1 MEKSSFLKILKDYFS
16 NIDDGKILM
25 GDRDGIVIPME
36 WIFTEKVDRAII
48 ERAMV
53 NILKENNPNYIR
65 GYIKDE
71 VKKYSREHQ
80 GEGILPISEKRREA
94 SNRVKTKIKSL
105 SIKMYKGTFEICLE
119 GLDGWTK
126 AVISEK
132 PYDKSKILQIGE
144 DEFFKKIL
152 DVMKRDNA
160 ESIVN
165 SLSLS
170 DEAREKLQTIFLS
183 QQSESLDNLTL
194 DGIEHGMSVA
204 AKNLTEYYDYMY
216 EEKQESS
223 IRSITIKQRQG
234 SRSENKN
241 YGGVSV
247 DRKSPI
253 YPFRQREKV
262 LSDMKPESIINVDEI
277 DENDNVIPGFYTAFV
292 YKNPRDKG
300 GYLLIA
306 EPLEGSHSTR
316 VVYLSDEKY
325 DAFAAKEGHDKMESI
340 AQYYLEMSN
349 EEFSKEMFAQKINHK
364 EMQNFQDKL
373 RYIVRGEE
381 SETIKAKKPYYKKL
395 IDRIFEGK
403 RFSPSDLGEMGADAP
418 LGEVGRISND
428 FSEQIIDKTKKA
440 KGE

>member
-1 MEKSSFLKILKDYFS
+1 MEHHSFLKILKDYFS
-16 NIDDGKILM
+16 CINDDKILM

-48 ERAMV
+48 ERTMV

-65 GYIKDE
+65 
-71 VKKYSREHQ
+71 KYTSKEMKEQSIESQETSTTIGQRRKE
-80 GEGILPISEKRREA
+80 ILDRA
-94 SNRVKTKIKSL
+94 KTKIKSL
-105 SIKMYKGTFEICLE
+105 TMKVYKGSFEICID

-126 AVISEK
+126 AVISEN
-132 PYDKSKILQIGE
+132 PYEGSKILQIGE
-144 DEFFKKIL
+144 EDFFKKIL
-152 DVMKRDNA
+152 DVMKRDNI
-160 ESIVN
+160 SSVVN
-165 SLSLS
+165 SLNLS

-183 QQSESLDNLTL
+183 QDSERLDNLTL
-194 DGIEHGMSVA
+194 DGIQSSMSTA
-204 AKNLTEYYDYMY
+204 ARNLTEYYDYMY
-216 EEKQESS
+216 EMKKESS

-234 SRSENKN
+234 TRGQNKN
-241 YGGVSV
+241 YSGVTI

-277 DENDNVIPGFYTAFV
+277 DENGKIIPGFYTAFV
-292 YKNPRDKG
+292 YENPRDKG

-316 VVYLSDEKY
+316 VVYLPTEKY
-325 DAFAAKEGHDKMESI
+325 DAFETKKGEDKLETIAKH
-340 AQYYLEMSN
+340 YLEMSN
-349 EEFSKEMFAQKINHK
+349 EEFSKEKFAQKINHK

-381 SETIKAKKPYYKKL
+381 TETIKAKKPYYKKL

-403 RFSPSDLGEMGADAP
+403 RFSVSDLGEMGAEAP
-418 LGEVGRISND
+418 IGEVGRISKD
-428 FSEQIIDKTKKA
+428 FKSQMIDKRKGP